1 MMAELIDS
9 QPLFPGESD
18 IDQIYCIQ
26 KSLGPLIPSHMEY
39 FSHNKNYSGLKL
51 PKIKTVERI
60 DTKYE
65 GKIDRV
71 AIKFIEDLV
80 QMDPKKRLTSAEA
93 LQHPYFE
100 NFFIDKRP
108 QTSNNIERGRSAL
121 SSHYYYKNKNMFPTN
136 PSPTHVY
143 SKKSQKVYGSI
154 PPEKKK
160 IYDKEKFKIIK
171 KNLTEGEKNDISTVF
186 RTTSNGTSK
195 DTMFNI
201 VEEKFKYNKTRNHD
215 TKHKIYENKD
225 LSVKNYF
232 CDNP

>member
-1 MMAELIDS
+1 M
-9 QPLFPGESD
+9 
-18 IDQIYCIQ
+18 
-26 KSLGPLIPSHMEY
+26 
-39 FSHNKNYSGLKL
+39 
-51 PKIKTVERI
+51 
-60 DTKYE
+60 
-65 GKIDRV
+65 
-71 AIKFIEDLV
+71 
-80 QMDPKKRLTSAEA
+80 
-93 LQHPYFE
+93 
-100 NFFIDKRP
+100 
-108 QTSNNIERGRSAL
+108 
-121 SSHYYYKNKNMFPTN
+121 
-136 PSPTHVY
+136 Y